1 MEASQNSQA
10 AVQQCS
16 SFIKARTSIGHLELT
31 DNTNESEQDQKSS
44 EMQASRGAY
53 MRNTPLACSSLEV
66 QCFFADVLHYYTDQA
81 AQLTKLTIASDTP
94 LSRDVSLSNFSSHFH
109 SFQHLTQLKDLAIFD
124 ESDCSLTGVL
134 AHLPRSIESLT
145 LTHTQ
150 SITADHPSLSHQLS
164 ADFTALQRL
173 DLRDALID
181 LPGESITFFDRL
193 TSLSLNSACIVVD
206 DPQALEALTNLV
218 ALDLSYSNWWPTD
231 DAAWP
236 HPDPEFEPC
245 TLFTGWP
252 ALSVLNV
259 QGCDVFDKN
268 TVWDL
273 LPMKELHIDL
283 LLGDAPAENIHLRL
297 WHRHV
302 TLADVLNIVKDFAW
316 FSRIV
321 SLEFDLEV
329 ITTEDLNSTFRQL
342 AASCHKLDSLRIK
355 LLTRQANLNWM
366 YLIGDEAHGSRLR
379 SLELW
384 WSADTKQR
392 VCCGIV
398 DLSCAS
404 ALTYLRLLG
413 IDHPDTFSLHLPS
426 SLQSLSFSGRGL
438 FTQGNQAILQ
448 GLNCLTDLYVCP
460 AVVEEQL
467 FKSFCDIPVLP
478 SSLCKLT
485 LVCPPNTA
493 MSRDSDWHCLSAC
506 PCISAWWVS
515 ALGALASLG
524 EKAARSTDCA
534 CLPVRQLGHN
544 RISISFKCLQVMCH
558 LHQAVMYRRL
568 RRAVHPWEPAS
579 EF

>member
-10 AVQQCS
+10 PAQQCS

-44 EMQASRGAY
+44 EMQASRGSY
-53 MRNTPLACSSLEV
+53 MRNIPLACSSLEV

-181 LPGESITFFDRL
+181 LSGESI
-193 TSLSLNSACIVVD
+193 
-206 DPQALEALTNLV
+206 EALTNLV
-218 ALDLSYSNWWPTD
+218 ALDLSYFNWGPTD

-273 LPMKELHIDL
+273 LPMTELHIDL
-283 LLGDAPAENIHLRL
+283 LLGDASAENIHLRL

-302 TLADVLNIVKDFAW
+302 TLADVLNFVKDFAW

-321 SLEFDLEV
+321 SLDFCLEV

-355 LLTRQANLNWM
+355 LLTRQ
-366 YLIGDEAHGSRLR
+366 
-379 SLELW
+379 
-384 WSADTKQR
+384 
-392 VCCGIV
+392 
-398 DLSCAS
+398 
-404 ALTYLRLLG
+404 
-413 IDHPDTFSLHLPS
+413 
-426 SLQSLSFSGRGL
+426 
-438 FTQGNQAILQ
+438 
-448 GLNCLTDLYVCP
+448 
-460 AVVEEQL
+460 
-467 FKSFCDIPVLP
+467 
-478 SSLCKLT
+478 
-485 LVCPPNTA
+485 
-493 MSRDSDWHCLSAC
+493 
-506 PCISAWWVS
+506 
-515 ALGALASLG
+515 
-524 EKAARSTDCA
+524 
-534 CLPVRQLGHN
+534 LGHN
-544 RISISFKCLQVMCH
+544 VISISFKCLQVMCH

-568 RRAVHPWEPAS
+568 KRAVHPWEPAS
-579 EF
+579 ES